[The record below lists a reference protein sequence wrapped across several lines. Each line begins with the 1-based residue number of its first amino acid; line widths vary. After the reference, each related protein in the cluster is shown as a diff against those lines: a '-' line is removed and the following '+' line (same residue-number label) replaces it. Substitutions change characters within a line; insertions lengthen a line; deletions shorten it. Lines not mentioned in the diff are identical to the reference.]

1 MRRTRRSGGFKAD
14 GRMRVRRISKTAV
27 GHGAICR
34 ERESEYGMTAAF
46 LREGEIKNV
55 IGGKKGEGMGN
66 RGQVGLWAFGLFCF
80 SEKFVGNFVSLL
92 DNG

>member
-1 MRRTRRSGGFKAD
+1 MRRTRRSGGSKAD

-34 ERESEYGMTAAF
+34 ERESESGMTEAF
-46 LREGEIKNV
+46 LREGRDKKRYWREKGRGHGKPWA
-55 IGGKKGEGMGN
+55 GGALGF
-66 RGQVGLWAFGLFCF
+66 RTFCF